1 MLRRSDMKP
10 ASSSETNSIPHVAV
24 CVDQFRSHG
33 RGVMRGIADYV
44 DTYGPWSLFID
55 PLADS
60 HYPQGRSENWRGEG
74 ILTYI
79 EDARRA
85 ERLRRTGIPTV
96 ELFGYRLDGI
106 LPMVA
111 PDDVAVGRLGAE
123 HLLERHFRHF
133 AFCGYKNDLWSHR
146 RHEGFA
152 AALVEAGCSPPTHV
166 STPRPSTLAEWEH
179 VQQQL
184 TAWIRDLR
192 KPVGLMACS
201 DHHAQRVLDACQR
214 AGLSVPEEVAVVGVD
229 DDEEICRLS
238 NPPLTSVILNSE
250 KAGYEGAR
258 LLAKLMAGRGAA
270 GRKPEVLLIPPAG
283 VATRRSTDITAIN
296 DPLIANAARV
306 IREKAC
312 HGVTVEELLA
322 EFNTSR
328 SVFYQR
334 FHDTLG
340 RSPHY
345 EILRVQLERVKNL
358 LRQSSLPLK
367 TIAEMAGFNNPNY
380 LSVAFKREVGMTPG
394 EFRRQ
399 QNGH

>member
-1 MLRRSDMKP
+1 MKRRVI
-10 ASSSETNSIPHVAV
+10 SSLPHVAV

-33 RGVMRGIADYV
+33 RGVMRGIAEYV
-44 DTYGPWSLFID
+44 ETFGPWSLFID

-79 EDARRA
+79 EDAKRA

-96 ELFGYRLDGI
+96 ELFAYRLDRI
-106 LPMVA
+106 LPLVA
-111 PDDVAVGRLGAE
+111 PDDVAVGRLAAE
-123 HLLERHFRHF
+123 HLLGRHFRHF
-133 AFCGYKNDLWSHR
+133 AFCGYTGVLWSER
-146 RHEGFA
+146 RQAGFTST
-152 AALVEAGCSPPTHV
+152 LTQAGCPPPTCW
-166 STPRPSTLAEWEH
+166 STPRPSTLAKWEQ

-184 TAWIRDLR
+184 TAWIRQLP

-201 DHHAQRVLDACQR
+201 DHHAQRILDACQR
-214 AGLSVPEEVAVVGVD
+214 ARVAVPEEVAVVGVD

-238 NPPLTSVILNSE
+238 NPPLTSIVLNSE
-250 KAGYEGAR
+250 KAGYEGAK
-258 LLAKLMAGRGAA
+258 LLAKLMRGRGKP
-270 GRKPEVLLIPPAG
+270 GKPEVLLIPPVG
-283 VATRRSTDITAIN
+283 IATRRSTDVTAIN
-296 DPLIANAARV
+296 DPLIANAARF
-306 IREKAC
+306 IREQAC
-312 HGVTVEELLA
+312 RGVTVEELLS
-322 EFNTSR
+322 EFKTSR

-358 LRQSSLPLK
+358 LCQTTLPLK

-380 LSVAFKREVGMTPG
+380 LNVAFKREVGQTPG

-399 QNGH
+399 QNGA

>member
-1 MLRRSDMKP
+1 MKRRVINP
-10 ASSSETNSIPHVAV
+10 LPHVAV

-44 DTYGPWSLFID
+44 ETYGPWSLFID

-79 EDARRA
+79 EDVKRA
-85 ERLRRTGIPTV
+85 ERLRRNGIPTV
-96 ELFGYRLDGI
+96 ELFAYRLDRL
-106 LPMVA
+106 LPLVA
-111 PDDVAVGRLGAE
+111 PDDVAVGRLAAE
-123 HLLERHFRHF
+123 HLLSRHFRHF
-133 AFCGYKNDLWSHR
+133 AFCGYTGVLWSER
-146 RHEGFA
+146 RQAGFA
-152 AALVEAGCSPPTHV
+152 KALQEAGCPPPTNW
-166 STPRPSTLAEWEH
+166 STPRPSTLAKWEH

-184 TAWIRDLR
+184 TAWIRQLA

-201 DHHAQRVLDACQR
+201 DHHAQSILDACQR
-214 AGLSVPEEVAVVGVD
+214 ARVAVPEEVAVIGVD

-250 KAGYEGAR
+250 KVGYEGAK
-258 LLAKLMAGRGAA
+258 LLARLMRNRGRP
-270 GRKPEVLLIPPAG
+270 GRPEALLIPPVG
-283 VATRRSTDITAIN
+283 IATRRSTDVTAIN
-296 DPLIANAARV
+296 DPLIANAARF
-306 IREKAC
+306 IREQAC
-312 HGVTVEELLA
+312 RGVTVEELLG
-322 EFNTSR
+322 EFKTSR

-340 RSPHY
+340 RSPHC
-345 EILRVQLERVKNL
+345 EILRVQLERVKSL
-358 LRQSSLPLK
+358 LCQTTLPLK

-380 LSVAFKREVGMTPG
+380 LNVAFKREVGQTPG